1 MSGVIGAGSLTYA
14 LAWTSMNARL
24 STKAWFLGAV
34 VVLAVALPGRGAQAG
49 NPLLGR
55 WLLERKGV
63 AATMPYKLEW
73 EFTKDQMVVRI
84 VRASGEVKEA
94 SRNSYAI
101 DTTKNPKW
109 VTVTIGG
116 QKPEIRNGIFR
127 VVGAELHLKQAI
139 GGGPR
144 PLDFGAADYSV
155 LKRVGQPD
163 GAANR
168 SQPAGSETNRTPSA
182 AGSRR

>member
-1 MSGVIGAGSLTYA
+1 MNIGLSINAWVLSAGIV
-14 LAWTSMNARL
+14 
-24 STKAWFLGAV
+24 LGA
-34 VVLAVALPGRGAQAG
+34 AFAG
-49 NPLLGR
+49 CAGEAENPLLGR
-55 WLLERKGV
+55 WLLQRQGV

-73 EFTKDQMVVRI
+73 EFTKDQVVVRI

-94 SRNSYAI
+94 SRGSYTI
-101 DTTKNPKW
+101 DNTKSPKW
-109 VTVTIGG
+109 LTVTTGG

-144 PLDFGAADYSV
+144 PVDFGGDGYSV
-155 LKRVGQPD
+155 LKRVSQPD
-163 GAANR
+163 GAAKGR
-168 SQPAGSETNRTPSA
+168 QPFTADTNRTPPA